1 MPLKTLI
8 TIKSQNQHPCLNRLK
23 FQCKR
28 GNLETELLLIAY
40 VENCIEPTSN
50 QAFNK
55 IFNKVSTQLQQQS
68 EQLTLF
74 EALLN
79 ESDQALFNWLLPH
92 SLETEKQAVSAIP
105 AQYRTLIADI
115 RYNYLNSNR

>member
-1 MPLKTLI
+1 MPSTI
-8 TIKSQNQHPCLNRLK
+8 TRYQNQQACLNRIT

-40 VENCIEPTSN
+40 VEKCIKP
-50 QAFNK
+50 
-55 IFNKVSTQLQQQS
+55 IFDQS
-68 EQLTLF
+68 EKTVLF

-92 SLETEKQAVSAIP
+92 SPETKNQAMSVIP
-105 AQYRTLIADI
+105 VQYRTLIADI
-115 RYNYLNSNR
+115 RNNYLNSSL

>member
-1 MPLKTLI
+1 MPSTM
-8 TIKSQNQHPCLNRLK
+8 THYQNQQACLNRIT

-40 VENCIEPTSN
+40 VEKCIKPIFDQQPLPSE
-50 QAFNK
+50 K
-55 IFNKVSTQLQQQS
+55 IA
-68 EQLTLF
+68 LF

-92 SLETEKQAVSAIP
+92 SLETENHPTPPTP
-105 AQYRTLIADI
+105 AQFRTLLRDTP
-115 RYNYLNSNR
+115 NHYLNSSR

>member
-1 MPLKTLI
+1 MTHY
-8 TIKSQNQHPCLNRLK
+8 QNQQACLNRIT

-40 VENCIEPTSN
+40 VEKCIKPIFDQQPLPSE
-50 QAFNK
+50 K
-55 IFNKVSTQLQQQS
+55 IA
-68 EQLTLF
+68 LF

-92 SLETEKQAVSAIP
+92 SLETENQANSAIP
-105 AQYRTLIADI
+105 AQYRTLISDI
-115 RYNYLNSNR
+115 RNNYLNSSR